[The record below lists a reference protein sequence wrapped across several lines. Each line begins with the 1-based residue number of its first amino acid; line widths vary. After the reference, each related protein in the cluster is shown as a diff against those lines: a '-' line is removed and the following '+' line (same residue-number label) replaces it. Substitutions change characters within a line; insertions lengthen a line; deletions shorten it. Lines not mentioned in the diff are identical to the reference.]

1 MCDKNQ
7 EDIRMRNNNSILLF
21 FFSLEVMSEFLR
33 VVQSPWTVAH
43 QAPLSMGSSRN
54 GLPCC
59 PPGGSSQPRDWTK
72 GSYNFCTGRWA
83 PHQ

>member
-7 EDIRMRNNNSILLF
+7 EDTRMRNNNSILLF

-54 GLPCC
+54 GLPCS

-72 GSYNFCTGRWA
+72 GSYNSCTGRWA
-83 PHQ
+83 SHQ